1 MEATPHR
8 ATASRYPHLSTIIAA
23 FLIASFLL
31 SVSAS
36 SGIQAQA
43 QEFAAGDTVVV
54 FADML
59 NVRSASGLSADIKTV
74 VPSGTTLTITSGPV
88 AEDGYNWYFI
98 SYTTGTGTGWV
109 AGEFLALA
117 GTNTEFTIGD
127 FVFVDSIDLNFR
139 SDPGL
144 DASILDVVPEGTV
157 FTVVSGATNLD
168 GYDWYE
174 VSNPAVYGTGW
185 VAGEFLAL
193 GGSGG
198 DSSFAEGDSVQ
209 TTDVLNVRTSAG
221 IDATI
226 FRTAPTGE
234 VFTISDDVVVMD
246 GYTWYLV
253 ISSTEDM
260 PLSGDEGWVAGEFL
274 TFAI

>member
-1 MEATPHR
+1 M
-8 ATASRYPHLSTIIAA
+8 
-23 FLIASFLL
+23 
-31 SVSAS
+31 
-36 SGIQAQA
+36 
-43 QEFAAGDTVVV
+43 
-54 FADML
+54 
-59 NVRSASGLSADIKTV
+59 
-74 VPSGTTLTITSGPV
+74 
-88 AEDGYNWYFI
+88 
-98 SYTTGTGTGWV
+98 GTGWV
-109 AGEFLALA
+109 AGEFLALS
-117 GTNTEFTIGD
+117 GTTTEFTIGN

-144 DASILDVVPEGTV
+144 DAAILYVLPEGTE

-174 VSNPAVYGTGW
+174 VSDADVYGTGW

-198 DSSFAEGDSVQ
+198 DTSFVEGDSVQ
-209 TTDVLNVRTSAG
+209 TTDVLNVRSSAG

-234 VFTISDDVVVMD
+234 VFTVSDDVVVMD

-260 PLSGDEGWVAGEFL
+260 PLDGDEGWVAGEFL
-274 TFAI
+274 TFSS